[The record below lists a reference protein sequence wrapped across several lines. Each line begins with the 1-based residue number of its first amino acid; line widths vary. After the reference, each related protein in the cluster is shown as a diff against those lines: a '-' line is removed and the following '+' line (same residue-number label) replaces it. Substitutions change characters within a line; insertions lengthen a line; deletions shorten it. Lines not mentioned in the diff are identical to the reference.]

1 MKPTF
6 RVVRTMDTAEMIADQ
21 ITQMIEQGELRP
33 GDRLPSEAE
42 LVAQLG
48 VGRSSVREAKR
59 VLAAKGIIEGGA
71 GRGVYIAQPG
81 ASAATAK
88 AEPGAEPS
96 PPGPA
101 VLLAQEATADLLV
114 VRHLLEEQIVELAV
128 RHASEA
134 DLANM
139 AVTLARMAAAASP
152 EQAALDGVEFQMQLA
167 TATHNHALARLYGA
181 VVETVARKL
190 PAGARERTDLQE
202 ETRELRALYDFV
214 RRRER
219 KKARRLL
226 RSRAART
233 GLLASGDSEE

>member
-6 RVVRTMDTAEMIADQ
+6 HVVRTMDTAEMIAEQ
-21 ITQMIEQGELRP
+21 ITEMIEQGVLSP

-59 VLAAKGIIEGGA
+59 VLAAKGIIEGQA
-71 GRGVYIAQPG
+71 GRGTYVAQRDP
-81 ASAATAK
+81 AAPHTG
-88 AEPGAEPS
+88 EPRPI
-96 PPGPA
+96 GPA
-101 VLLAQEATADLLV
+101 TFLAQESAADLLV
-114 VRHLLEEQIVELAV
+114 VRQLLEAQIVELAV
-128 RHASEA
+128 RHATET

-139 AVTLARMAAAASP
+139 AATLARMAAATSP
-152 EQAALDGVEFQMQLA
+152 QQAALDGVEFQTQLA

-181 VVETVARKL
+181 VVEMLARKM
-190 PAGARERTDLQE
+190 PAAAQERSDLQE

-226 RSRAART
+226 RSRAARIGLLT
-233 GLLASGDSEE
+233 GPLASGDSEE